1 VGIPECGNE
10 TSGFIKGGVLIRR
23 VTNSFVTRTLCSL
36 ELVSTVMLLS
46 RKQETEKGKPLSE
59 DWAGSLRFEIQF
71 LVRLETCFFITHHF
85 PDN

>member
-1 VGIPECGNE
+1 
-10 TSGFIKGGVLIRR
+10 
-23 VTNSFVTRTLCSL
+23 
-36 ELVSTVMLLS
+36 MLLS